1 MGQVQKQALF
11 KGSILCKRQ
20 LTRMPV
26 CVLILDMRKANHLF
40 PLQVSLFRK
49 FMLKRADLQKQP
61 IMTSQ
66 RALQA
71 H

>member
-26 CVLILDMRKANHLF
+26 CVLVLDMRKANHLF

-66 RALQA
+66 RAMQA